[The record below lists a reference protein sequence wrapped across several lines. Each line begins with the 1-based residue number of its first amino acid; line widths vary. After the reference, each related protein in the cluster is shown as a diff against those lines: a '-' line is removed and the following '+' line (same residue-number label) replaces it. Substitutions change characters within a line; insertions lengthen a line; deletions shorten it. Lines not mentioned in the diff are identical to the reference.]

1 MSLGKV
7 PKTAETQR
15 EEADLLIEG
24 IDWLITVD
32 ETRRVVRNAGV
43 AIRDGRFIMIGGADE
58 VSHRVVAGERLDG
71 SGTVATPGFVDGHL
85 HSSFQLSRG
94 LADEVNAKAF
104 LFERMY
110 PYEGALTEEDVF
122 DSARLA
128 AWELLRHGVT
138 CFVDPGNY
146 FPSATVRACRE
157 VGIRVFAA
165 QSTFDQATSVLGLLP
180 ESMIDSTGSA
190 VERTE
195 GFLKEY
201 GGPIERGYSA
211 STSFR
216 GLNNSSDEL
225 IVKLRTLAG
234 EHDTFLQC
242 HACFSYSTRDASISQ
257 HGIGEI
263 ERLDRLGVLD
273 QKMLLIHAG
282 WIGPGEFAA
291 ITDKHP
297 SLVAA
302 PSSSFHSG
310 YGNFVVGLMPE
321 FLAMG
326 VNVALGSDHASSGSV
341 DMCREMYLAAC
352 GYKEARI
359 DAAIMPPETVLEM
372 ATINGARAVGA
383 AADLGAIE
391 VGKLA
396 DIVLFDATTP
406 EWLPLFNPVANLV
419 YSAPG
424 STVRSVLVGGELV
437 VDRGRLVKVDE
448 GDIRNSAAEAV
459 SRFTGRLDVDGF
471 IALRWPVVGG

>member
-1 MSLGKV
+1 MSPGKV
-7 PKTAETQR
+7 PRTAETQR
-15 EEADLLIEG
+15 EEVDLLIDG
-24 IDWLITVD
+24 IDWLVTVD
-32 ETRRVVRNAGV
+32 KTRRVVRNAGV
-43 AIRDGRFIMIGGADE
+43 AIRDGRFVMVGGADE
-58 VSHRVVAGERLDG
+58 ISRRVVARQRLDG

-104 LFERMY
+104 LFDRMY

-157 VGIRVFAA
+157 IGIRVIAA
-165 QSTFDQATSVLGLLP
+165 ASTFDQATSVLGLLP
-180 ESMIDSTGSA
+180 ESMIDSTASA
-190 VERTE
+190 VDRTE
-195 GFLKEY
+195 DFLEEF

-211 STSFR
+211 SASFR

-225 IVKLRTLAG
+225 IVKLRNLADQ
-234 EHDTFLQC
+234 HDTFVQC
-242 HACFSYSTRDASISQ
+242 HACFSYSTRDASVSQ

-273 QKMLLIHAG
+273 ERMLLIHAG
-282 WIGPGEFAA
+282 WISPGGFAA
-291 ITDKHP
+291 ITDRRP

-310 YGNFVVGLMPE
+310 YGNFEVGLMPE
-321 FLAMG
+321 LLALG

-352 GYKEARI
+352 GYKETRI

-372 ATINGARAVGA
+372 ATIHGARAVR
-383 AADLGAIE
+383 AADDLGSIE

-396 DIVLFDATTP
+396 DIVLFDATAP

-424 STVRSVLVGGELV
+424 STVRSVVVGGEPV
-437 VDRGRLVKVDE
+437 VDNGHLVKVDE
-448 GDIRNSAAEAV
+448 RGVRDSAAKAV
-459 SRFTGRLDVDGF
+459 SRLTGRLDIDGF
-471 IALRWPVVGG
+471 VALRWPVVGG